1 MSLEVYKDE
10 QTVEQRNESSYSLKT
25 LTKKKKM
32 HLTAFLGLSLI
43 LQRKIILQEDK
54 IETLKTFF

>member
-1 MSLEVYKDE
+1 MFNNVAQYK
-10 QTVEQRNESSYSLKT
+10 VANKLYLL
-25 LTKKKKM
+25 LTKDPHQKKKM